1 MSGHNAGGCNNY
13 TGLSKKTAIMKF
25 PSPLNKLKNLSVL
38 SILVGL
44 ALALTQ
50 SACTSQPVETKAQM
64 LVFGTLVQI
73 TTYTDT
79 QAQAEKAIHAVETR
93 FQQFHHEWHAWEKGG
108 IVSKMN
114 QAIQQQQPIQVADS
128 VKSFILKSQQ
138 LAKQS
143 DYLFDPGIGALIA
156 LWGFHSEHWQGPP
169 PSGEQISHWLKSRP
183 SIADLYFKN
192 NLLYSRNADVSL
204 DFGGNA
210 KGLALDIAIDELRSA
225 GIENAVV
232 NIGGDMRVIGHKN
245 RRDAWAIG
253 IQDPTDPQR
262 ALAEVDLSGD
272 LSIVTSGTYQRY
284 FEWQG
289 HRFSHILNP
298 NSGYPASGLVSVTV
312 IHADATT
319 ADAAATALLI
329 AGPQHWR
336 ETAEKMGIHEVL
348 VIDENG
354 QIQQTKAME
363 KRTKL
368 L

>member
-1 MSGHNAGGCNNY
+1 MMFR
-13 TGLSKKTAIMKF
+13 T
-25 PSPLNKLKNLSVL
+25 PLNKLKNLSIP
-38 SILVGL
+38 SILVWFT
-44 ALALTQ
+44 LALTQ
-50 SACTSQPVETKAQM
+50 SACTAQPVETKAQM

-73 TTYTDT
+73 TTYTHNKT
-79 QAQAEKAIHAVETR
+79 QAEKAIHAVETR

-114 QAIQQQQPIQVADS
+114 QAIQQQQPIQIADS
-128 VKSFILKSQQ
+128 VKEFILKSQQ

-143 DYLFDPGIGALIA
+143 DYLFDPGIGTLIA

-169 PSGEQISHWLKSRP
+169 PSATQIAHWLKSRP
-183 SIADLYFKN
+183 SIADLYFKD
-192 NLLYSRNADVSL
+192 NLLYSRNSDVSL

-210 KGLALDIAIDELRSA
+210 KGLALDIAIQELRA
-225 GIENAVV
+225 EGIENAVV
-232 NIGGDMRVIGHKN
+232 NIGGDMRAIGHKN
-245 RRDAWAIG
+245 GRDVWAIG
-253 IQDPTDPQR
+253 IQDPSDPQR

-289 HRFSHILNP
+289 QRFSHILNP
-298 NSGYPASGLVSVTV
+298 NSGYPATGLVSVTV
-312 IHADATT
+312 IHPDATT

-336 ETAEKMGIHEVL
+336 EIARKMGIQEVL